1 MRKKEKKNTH
11 TQLCVLGRTLFS
23 DIMAVMVPRKCYVFY
38 NVVVVVV
45 SIFVCK
51 KGDNIK
57 LQ

>member
-1 MRKKEKKNTH
+1 MRKKEKKKH

-38 NVVVVVV
+38 NVVVVV